1 MNHSALTFPFLRLR
15 NAVHSLAPGASET
28 VESVRQTLQFRKAI
42 KTKGFQLP
50 LPAFVKRAI
59 LKRNLLDYGMQT
71 LVETGTQYGD
81 TPWLFRHELQEIW
94 SIELSPQLAQLAR
107 RRFRSFPHI
116 HIIQGDSALR
126 LPDVLPNVKTPTL
139 FWLDGHYSSGITA
152 RGPLDCPIYAE
163 LQAIFSGCKQR
174 WVVLIDDAR
183 AFGTEMD
190 YPALEDLQNFVRSAR
205 PNVDFTVEN
214 DMIRIVPRAA

>member
-1 MNHSALTFPFLRLR
+1 MNHSPLTLPLLRLR
-15 NAVHSLAPGASET
+15 NALHSLAPEASET
-28 VESVRQTLQFRKAI
+28 AESIRQTLQFKRVVKE
-42 KTKGFQLP
+42 KGYQLP
-50 LPAFVKRAI
+50 LPAFVKRSI
-59 LKRNLLDYGMQT
+59 LKRTLLDYKLQT

-81 TPWLFRHELQEIW
+81 TPWLFRNEVQDIW

-107 RRFRSFPHI
+107 RRFQRFPNI
-116 HIIQGDSALR
+116 HIIEGDSTNCLAEVTPQL
-126 LPDVLPNVKTPTL
+126 KTPTL

-152 RGPLDCPIYAE
+152 RGPLECPIYAE
-163 LQAIFSGCKQR
+163 LQSIFSDCKQR

-183 AFGTEMD
+183 AFGTEKD